1 MLENFA
7 IFCIEQRKKVL
18 LVVAAL
24 TLVLATFAARIDV
37 KTVFEDLQPGTHPYI
52 KVHEEFKKNFWW
64 YKYYYFHDSVHKR
77 RYIPDA
83 CS

>member
-24 TLVLATFAARIDV
+24 TLILATFAVRIDV
-37 KTVFEDLQPGTHPYI
+37 KLCLRTCTWTHPYI
-52 KVHEEFKKNFWW
+52 KVHEELRKLWW
-64 YKYYYFHDSVHKR
+64 Y
-77 RYIPDA
+77 
-83 CS
+83 